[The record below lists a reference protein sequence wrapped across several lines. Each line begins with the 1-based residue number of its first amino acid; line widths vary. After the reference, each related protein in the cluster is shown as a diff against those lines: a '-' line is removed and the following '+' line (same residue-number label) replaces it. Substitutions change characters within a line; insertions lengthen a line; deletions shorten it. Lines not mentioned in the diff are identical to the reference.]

1 MAITVITPA
10 DLGTGLKVEA
20 QKVVVDT
27 AALNIPV
34 DVKLSGVS
42 VDKAEKK
49 MKFTLSDGTEIEQS
63 IADFLTVDT
72 DTKIVSGSYASNKIT
87 LVDSEGANVEVD
99 LSTLVAEIKDAAAT
113 KAGELVDAAKAA
125 QATKDQEQD
134 AKIQALETAK
144 GALEPKVTALEGKV
158 NDLEP
163 KVTALEPKVTALEG
177 KVQALENKKATGIEV
192 KSLGEVSLGYLVSAS
207 DVTAA

>member
-49 MKFTLSDGTEIEQS
+49 MKFTLSDGTEIEQN
-63 IADFLTVDT
+63 IADFLSVDT

-87 LVDSEGANVEVD
+87 LVDSEGANVEID
-99 LSTLVAEIKDAAAT
+99 LASLVTEVKDAAAT
-113 KAGELVDAAKAA
+113 KAGELVNAAKTELEGKVSAV
-125 QATKDQEQD
+125 E
-134 AKIQALETAK
+134 AKVNAV
-144 GALEPKVTALEGKV
+144 EPKVTALEGKV
-158 NDLEP
+158 QALEG
-163 KVTALEPKVTALEG
+163 KTDLEPKVTALEG

>member
-49 MKFTLSDGTEIEQS
+49 MKFTLSDGTEIEQN
-63 IADFLTVDT
+63 IADFLSVDT

-99 LSTLVAEIKDAAAT
+99 LSTLVTEVKDAAAT
-113 KAGELVDAAKAA
+113 KAGELVNAAKTELDGKVSAV
-125 QATKDQEQD
+125 E
-134 AKIQALETAK
+134 AKVNAV
-144 GALEPKVTALEGKV
+144 EPKVTALEGKV

-163 KVTALEPKVTALEG
+163 KVTALEPKVTALES

-207 DVTAA
+207 DVQAA

>member
-63 IADFLTVDT
+63 IVDFLSVDT

-87 LVDSEGANVEVD
+87 LVDSEGANVEID
-99 LSTLVAEIKDAAAT
+99 LASLVTEVKDAAAT
-113 KAGELVDAAKAA
+113 KAGELVNAAKTELDGKVSAV
-125 QATKDQEQD
+125 E
-134 AKIQALETAK
+134 AKVNAV
-144 GALEPKVTALEGKV
+144 EPKVTALEGKV

-207 DVTAA
+207 DVQAA

>member
-72 DTKIVSGSYASNKIT
+72 DTKIVSGSYAGNKIT

-99 LSTLVAEIKDAAAT
+99 LSTLVTEVKDAAAT

-144 GALEPKVTALEGKV
+144 GELEPKVTTLEGKV
-158 NDLEP
+158 R
-163 KVTALEPKVTALEG
+163 
-177 KVQALENKKATGIEV
+177 ALENKKATGIEV

>member
-49 MKFTLSDGTEIEQS
+49 MKFTLSDGTEIEQN
-63 IADFLTVDT
+63 IADFLSVDT

-87 LVDSEGANVEVD
+87 LVDSEGANVEID
-99 LSTLVAEIKDAAAT
+99 LASLVTEVKDAAAT
-113 KAGELVDAAKAA
+113 KAGELVNAAKTELDGKVSAV
-125 QATKDQEQD
+125 E
-134 AKIQALETAK
+134 AKVNAV
-144 GALEPKVTALEGKV
+144 EPKVTALEGKV
-158 NDLEP
+158 QALEG
-163 KVTALEPKVTALEG
+163 KTDLEPKVTALEG

-207 DVTAA
+207 DVQAA